1 MRVVKEAARFEYTR
15 LSGPAGETDDG
26 SDVIAGLS
34 QAQKTLP
41 CRYCYDDRGSALFE
55 RICELDEYYPT
66 RTERHILERAAP
78 EIARLTGPS
87 ELIELG
93 SGSAQKTRLLL
104 EAHARQSHPLRFL
117 PIDVSE
123 GMLKASARELLSLY
137 EDLHIQGFSGTYEQ
151 AFAALGPRKSA
162 SRMLMFLGSTL
173 GNFDAEERGIFLES
187 ATSAMAPGE
196 YFLIGADL
204 HKDKDILE
212 AAYND
217 SQGITAAFNLNILRH
232 LNRRFGANFVLDG
245 FAHHAFYDVD
255 RHWIE
260 MHLRSLG
267 DQTVALKDLGFEVTF
282 EAEETIRTEISG
294 KFDLAALAAEF
305 AAKGWEKVAAWTDD
319 RGWFAVTLFRLND
332 APSGTR
338 SRPGRGG

>member
-15 LSGPAGETDDG
+15 LSDPAGETDDG
-26 SDVIAGLS
+26 GDVIAGLS
-34 QAQKTLP
+34 GVPKTLP
-41 CRYCYDDRGSALFE
+41 CRYFYDDRGSALFE
-55 RICELDEYYPT
+55 KICELDEYYPT
-66 RTERHILERAAP
+66 RTERGILERAAP

-87 ELIELG
+87 ELVELG

-104 EAHARQSHPLRFL
+104 DAHAERSHPLRFL

-137 EDLHIQGFSGTYEQ
+137 QDLHIQGFSGTYEQ
-151 AFAALGPRKSA
+151 AFAALPPRASE
-162 SRMLMFLGSTL
+162 SRMLMFLGGTL
-173 GNFDAEERGIFLES
+173 GNFDAGERGVFLDG

-204 HKDKDILE
+204 HKDKDVLE

-217 SQGITAAFNLNILRH
+217 SQGVTAAFNLNILRH
-232 LNRRFGANFVLDG
+232 LNRRFGANFVLDR

-255 RHWIE
+255 QHWIE

-267 DQTVALKDLGFEVTF
+267 DQSVVFKDLGFEVAF
-282 EAEETIRTEISG
+282 KAEETIRTEISG
-294 KFDLAALAAEF
+294 KFDLAALTAEF
-305 AAKGWEKVAAWTDD
+305 AAKGWEKVADWTDD
-319 RGWFAVTLFRLND
+319 RGWFAVVLFRL
-332 APSGTR
+332 
-338 SRPGRGG
+338 RPDCLVTGR

>member
-34 QAQKTLP
+34 GTPKTLP
-41 CRYCYDDRGSALFE
+41 CRYFYDDRGSALFE
-55 RICELDEYYPT
+55 RICELDEYYLT
-66 RTERHILERAAP
+66 RTERDILERAAP

-87 ELIELG
+87 ELVELG
-93 SGSAQKTRLLL
+93 SGNAQKTRLLL
-104 EAHARQSHPLRFL
+104 EAHAQRSHPLRFL

-151 AFAALGPRKSA
+151 AFAALGPRSSA
-162 SRMLMFLGSTL
+162 SRMLMFLGGTL
-173 GNFDAEERGIFLES
+173 GNFDAEERGVFLES

-319 RGWFAVTLFRLND
+319 RGWFAVTLFRLKD

>member
-15 LSGPAGETDDG
+15 LSGPAGESDDG

-41 CRYCYDDRGSALFE
+41 CRYFYDDRGSALFE
-55 RICELDEYYPT
+55 RICELDEYYLT

-173 GNFDAEERGIFLES
+173 GNFDAEARGIFLES

-305 AAKGWEKVAAWTDD
+305 AAKGWEEVAAWTDD
-319 RGWFAVTLFRLND
+319 RGWFAVTLFRLKD

-338 SRPGRGG
+338 SRPRRGG

>member
-34 QAQKTLP
+34 GAPKTLP
-41 CRYCYDDRGSALFE
+41 CRYFYDDRGSALFE
-55 RICELDEYYPT
+55 RICELDEYYLT
-66 RTERHILERAAP
+66 RTERGILERAAP

-104 EAHARQSHPLRFL
+104 DAHAQRSHPLRFL

-151 AFAALGPRKSA
+151 AFAALPPRKSA
-162 SRMLMFLGSTL
+162 SRMLMFLGGTL
-173 GNFDAEERGIFLES
+173 GNFDAEERGVFLES

-232 LNRRFGANFVLDG
+232 LNRRFGANFVLDR

-305 AAKGWEKVAAWTDD
+305 AAKGWEKVADWTDD
-319 RGWFAVTLFRLND
+319 RGWFAVTLFRLKD

>member
-1 MRVVKEAARFEYTR
+1 MVSSARFEYTR

-41 CRYCYDDRGSALFE
+41 CRYFYDDRGSALFE
-55 RICELDEYYPT
+55 RICELDEYYLT
-66 RTERHILERAAP
+66 RTERDILERAAP

-87 ELIELG
+87 ELVELG

-104 EAHARQSHPLRFL
+104 EAHARRSHPLRFL

-162 SRMLMFLGSTL
+162 SRMLMFLGGTL
-173 GNFDAEERGIFLES
+173 GNFDAEERGVFLES

-294 KFDLAALAAEF
+294 KFDPAVLAAEF

-319 RGWFAVTLFRLND
+319 RGWFAVTLFRLKD

>member
-1 MRVVKEAARFEYTR
+1 MRVVKEAARFEYIR
-15 LSGPAGETDDG
+15 LSDPAGEADDG
-26 SDVIAGLS
+26 GDVIKGLS
-34 QAQKTLP
+34 AAQKTLP
-41 CRYCYDDRGSALFE
+41 CRYFYDDRGSALFE
-55 RICELDEYYPT
+55 KICELDEYYPS
-66 RTERHILERAAP
+66 RTERGILERAAP

-87 ELIELG
+87 ELVELG
-93 SGSAQKTRLLL
+93 SGNAQKTRLLL
-104 EAHARQSHPLRFL
+104 DAHAGRSHPLRFL

-151 AFAALGPRKSA
+151 AFAALGPRASA
-162 SRMLMFLGSTL
+162 SRMLMFLGGTI
-173 GNFDAEERGIFLES
+173 GNFDAEERGVFLDS

-217 SQGITAAFNLNILRH
+217 SQGVTAAFNLNMLRH
-232 LNRRFGANFVLDG
+232 LNRRFGANFVLDR
-245 FAHHAFYDVD
+245 FAHYAFYNTD

-267 DQTVALKDLGFEVTF
+267 DQSVVFKDLGFEVTF
-282 EAEETIRTEISG
+282 KAEETIRTEISG
-294 KFDLAALAAEF
+294 KFDLAELAAEF
-305 AAKGWEKVAAWTDD
+305 AAKGWEKVADWTDD
-319 RGWFAVTLFRLND
+319 RGWFAVTLFRL
-332 APSGTR
+332 
-338 SRPGRGG
+338 RPDCSVKGR